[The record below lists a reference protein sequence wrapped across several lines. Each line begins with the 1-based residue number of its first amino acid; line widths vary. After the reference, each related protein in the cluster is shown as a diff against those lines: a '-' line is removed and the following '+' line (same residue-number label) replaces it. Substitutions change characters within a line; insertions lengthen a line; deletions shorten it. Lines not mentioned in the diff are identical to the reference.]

1 MSTMIVPPRN
11 EAAGRRAGEARLVVP
26 DASWRVYETWV
37 DSLPESTP
45 VRMAYD
51 GRDLEIT
58 TKGPDHEDYRQLLGH
73 LVVEIARSLKLP
85 LKSLGETTWKRAEI
99 QRGIEADQCYYF
111 NSEKLRAA
119 AKSRGDNDVTA
130 FPNPDLAI
138 EIDLSPSLIDRPGI
152 YAAMGV
158 AEVWRFDGEILT
170 IERLGPDGRY
180 EEVAASTFL
189 GVRPDEVARWL
200 VAEDTSDEIAW
211 LERLT
216 AWLRNEWKK
225 PS

>member
-1 MSTMIVPPRN
+1 MIVPPRN

>member
-1 MSTMIVPPRN
+1 M
-11 EAAGRRAGEARLVVP
+11 
-26 DASWRVYETWV
+26 
-37 DSLPESTP
+37 
-45 VRMAYD
+45 
-51 GRDLEIT
+51 

-85 LKSLGETTWKRAEI
+85 LKGLGETTWKRSEI
-99 QRGIEADQCYYF
+99 QRGIEADQSYYF
-111 NSEKLRAA
+111 RPEKLTAA
-119 AKSRGDNDVTA
+119 ARSRGANDVA
-130 FPNPDLAI
+130 SFPNPDLAI
-138 EIDLSPSLIDRPGI
+138 EVDLSPSLIDRPSI

-158 AEVWRFDGEILT
+158 AEVWRFDGETLT

-211 LERLT
+211 LERLS
-216 AWLRNEWKK
+216 AWLRNE
-225 PS
+225 

>member
-1 MSTMIVPPRN
+1 MGSRPIR
-11 EAAGRRAGEARLVVP
+11 
-26 DASWRVYETWV
+26 
-37 DSLPESTP
+37 
-45 VRMAYD
+45 
-51 GRDLEIT
+51 
-58 TKGPDHEDYRQLLGH
+58 
-73 LVVEIARSLKLP
+73 
-85 LKSLGETTWKRAEI
+85 
-99 QRGIEADQCYYF
+99 CYYF
-111 NSEKLRAA
+111 SPEKLMAA
-119 AKSRGDNDVTA
+119 ARSRGANDVTA

-138 EIDLSPSLIDRPGI
+138 EVDLSPSLIDRPGI

-158 AEVWRFDGEILT
+158 AEVWRFDGKTLT

-180 EEVAASTFL
+180 EAVAASTFL

-211 LERLT
+211 LERLS

>member
-1 MSTMIVPPRN
+1 MSSTIAPP
-11 EAAGRRAGEARLVVP
+11 GHEARLVVP
-26 DASWRVYETWV
+26 DVSWPVYETWV
-37 DSLPESTP
+37 DALPESMP

-51 GRDLEIT
+51 GRNLEIM
-58 TKGPDHEDYRQLLGH
+58 TKGPDHEGYRQLLGH

-85 LKSLGETTWKRAEI
+85 LKGLGETTWKRAEI

-111 NSEKLRAA
+111 SPEKLRAA
-119 AKSRGDNDVTA
+119 AKSKGDNDVTA

-138 EIDLSPSLIDRPGI
+138 EIDLSPSLVDRPGT

-158 AEVWRFDGEILT
+158 AEVWRFDGETLT
-170 IERLGPDGRY
+170 IERLAPDGRY

-189 GVRPDEVARWL
+189 GVRPHEVARWL

-211 LERLT
+211 LERLS

>member
-211 LERLT
+211 LERLS